1 MEHKFKLPTMFR
13 CIMSSDVHITR
24 LYFWTHTISLLCCSV
39 YDEPFLVYTNNQ
51 NLCVCSGICLHCMP
65 VCEMLHGPGKRVLKV
80 SWSFVNLSLRLCK
93 CVVCLWICVCV
104 MCNYLVCVV
113 VQVAR
118 PEGKMIQIHFTAL
131 LLWVK
136 PLCQNTYTL
145 EPLQITTHKYK
156 SDIKVT

>member
-1 MEHKFKLPTMFR
+1 
-13 CIMSSDVHITR
+13 MSLSLDFTFERIPS
-24 LYFWTHTISLLCCSV
+24 FLLCCSV

-51 NLCVCSGICLHCMP
+51 YLCVCSVICLHCMP
-65 VCEMLHGPGKRVLKV
+65 VCETLHGPGKRVLKV
-80 SWSFVNLSLRLCK
+80 SWSFVNLLLRFCK
-93 CVVCLWICVCV
+93 CVACLWVCVCV

-136 PLCQNTYTL
+136 PLCQNTFWL
-145 EPLQITTHKYK
+145 EALQITTHKYK
-156 SDIKVT
+156 SDIRVT